1 MTDTEIAKRIAELPL
16 EKRALLFQQL
26 QKQREKEAAAEP
38 QRIPRQA
45 RDRETYPLSFAQQ
58 RLWFLNNF
66 EPESPEYNIPQ
77 AFRIEGDLDP
87 EVMQR
92 ALREVARRH
101 EALRTTFR
109 SIEGEPAQV
118 IAQVVD
124 MEVPFTDARARVS
137 EPADAWA
144 EALRLAAADAREPFD
159 LTLGPLMRARL
170 YRTGEREHLLYYNV
184 HHIAYDGWSI
194 GVFAR
199 ELAAIY
205 DAFAAGLPSPLPE
218 LPVQYLDFALWQRQW
233 LSGETLETQLAYWR
247 RQLASV
253 PPLELATD
261 RPRPAVRTHNGAA
274 VPLVLDEALQ
284 RDLRAFA
291 QREESTLFIVLMAA
305 FKALLHHWTTQE
317 DVSVGTLIAN
327 RRLPEVEAM
336 IGFFANSLVLR
347 GDLSGD
353 PTFRELLRRERE
365 ASLDAYAHQDLPF
378 EKLVEELNPPRDMAR
393 TPLFQVML
401 ILLNAPGEAMGL
413 PGLKL
418 QPVAIDSRTSKV
430 ELTVYL
436 TDSAR
441 GIEGFVEYNLDL
453 FEQGTVARLID
464 HYTRVLAA
472 VVADP
477 RLRLSALP
485 LLSEGERRQVLAGW
499 NATQAEFPTATL
511 HGWIEEQA
519 RRTPEAVAVE
529 LEGSR
534 LTYAELDREA
544 NRLARHLR
552 RLGAGPD
559 VLVGLAM
566 ERSLSI
572 VVGVLAVLKAGA
584 AYVPL
589 DPEYPK
595 ERLTHMLEDS
605 RVPVLLTQESLL
617 GRLPEHQ
624 A

>member
-26 QKQREKEAAAEP
+26 QKQREKETAAEP

-118 IAQVVD
+118 VAQVVD

-194 GVFAR
+194 GVFTR

-205 DAFAAGLPSPLPE
+205 DAFAAGLPSPLPP

-261 RPRPAVRTHNGAA
+261 RPRPAVRTHNRRRPPSPGGAHPQRRRRAAGAGRGPAARPPHLRPARGVDPLHRADGRLQGPPAPLDDPGGRLRGHPDRQPAAARGGGDDRLLRQQPGAA
-274 VPLVLDEALQ
+274 RRPVRRSELPRAAAPRARGLAGRLRPPGPPLRKAGRGAQPAARHGAHAALPG
-284 RDLRAFA
+284 DADPA
-291 QREESTLFIVLMAA
+291 QRAGGGDGPAGAQAA
-305 FKALLHHWTTQE
+305 A
-317 DVSVGTLIAN
+317 G
-327 RRLPEVEAM
+327 
-336 IGFFANSLVLR
+336 
-347 GDLSGD
+347 GDRQPYLQGGAD
-353 PTFRELLRRERE
+353 
-365 ASLDAYAHQDLPF
+365 
-378 EKLVEELNPPRDMAR
+378 
-393 TPLFQVML
+393 
-401 ILLNAPGEAMGL
+401 GL
-413 PGLKL
+413 P
-418 QPVAIDSRTSKV
+418 D
-430 ELTVYL
+430 
-436 TDSAR
+436 
-441 GIEGFVEYNLDL
+441 
-453 FEQGTVARLID
+453 
-464 HYTRVLAA
+464 
-472 VVADP
+472 
-477 RLRLSALP
+477 
-485 LLSEGERRQVLAGW
+485 
-499 NATQAEFPTATL
+499 
-511 HGWIEEQA
+511 
-519 RRTPEAVAVE
+519 
-529 LEGSR
+529 
-534 LTYAELDREA
+534 
-544 NRLARHLR
+544 
-552 RLGAGPD
+552 
-559 VLVGLAM
+559 
-566 ERSLSI
+566 
-572 VVGVLAVLKAGA
+572 
-584 AYVPL
+584 
-589 DPEYPK
+589 
-595 ERLTHMLEDS
+595 
-605 RVPVLLTQESLL
+605 
-617 GRLPEHQ
+617 
-624 A
+624 